1 MSPESGAR
9 TAETTGT
16 GMGTEAHK
24 HEHKG
29 CWCCE
34 VNDAMNKFARD
45 FGPSDEVRSH
55 FRNSRIEFLKGI
67 RRIIDERINRL
78 SADEQKGSRVS
89 VE

>member
-9 TAETTGT
+9 TTETTGA
-16 GMGTEAHK
+16 GSEAHT

-34 VNDAMNKFARD
+34 VNDAMNKFARE

-55 FRNSRIEFLKGI
+55 FRNSRVEFLKGI
-67 RRIIDERINRL
+67 RRIIDERISRL
-78 SADEQKGSRVS
+78 SENEQKGSKVT

>member
-1 MSPESGAR
+1 MSPESGSR
-9 TAETTGT
+9 TAETPDTGSET
-16 GMGTEAHK
+16 HT

-34 VNDAMNKFARD
+34 VNDAMNKFARE

-67 RRIIDERINRL
+67 RKIIDERINRL
-78 SADEQKGSRVS
+78 STNEQKGSRVT

>member
-1 MSPESGAR
+1 MSPESGFG
-9 TAETTGT
+9 TAETAGA
-16 GMGTEAHK
+16 GSEAHT
-24 HEHKG
+24 HDHKN

-34 VNDAMNKFARD
+34 VNDAMNRFARE
-45 FGPSDEVRSH
+45 FGPSEEVRSH

-78 SADEQKGSRVS
+78 SANEQKGSRVN

>member
-1 MSPESGAR
+1 MSPESESR

-16 GMGTEAHK
+16 GSEAHT
-24 HEHKG
+24 HDHKG

-34 VNDAMNKFARD
+34 VNDAMNKFARE

-67 RRIIDERINRL
+67 RKIIDERINRL
-78 SADEQKGSRVS
+78 SANEQKGSRVT

>member
-9 TAETTGT
+9 TAETA
-16 GMGTEAHK
+16 GMGTEPHT

-34 VNDAMNKFARD
+34 VNDAMNKFARE

-67 RRIIDERINRL
+67 RKIIDERINRL
-78 SADEQKGSRVS
+78 SANEQKGSRVN

>member
-1 MSPESGAR
+1 MSPESEAR
-9 TAETTGT
+9 TAETTGA
-16 GMGTEAHK
+16 GSEAHT

-34 VNDAMNKFARD
+34 VNDAMNKFARE

-67 RRIIDERINRL
+67 RRIIDERISRL
-78 SADEQKGSRVS
+78 SENEQKGSKVT

>member
-9 TAETTGT
+9 TAETTGA
-16 GMGTEAHK
+16 GSEAHT

-34 VNDAMNKFARD
+34 VNDAMNKFARE

-55 FRNSRIEFLKGI
+55 FRNSRVEFLKGI
-67 RRIIDERINRL
+67 RRIIDERISRL
-78 SADEQKGSRVS
+78 SENEQKGSKVT

>member
-1 MSPESGAR
+1 MSPESRSR
-9 TAETTGT
+9 TAETTG
-16 GMGTEAHK
+16 MGGEAHT

-34 VNDAMNKFARD
+34 VNDAMNKFARE
-45 FGPSDEVRSH
+45 FGPSEDVRSH

-67 RRIIDERINRL
+67 RKIIDERINRL
-78 SADEQKGSRVS
+78 SANEQKGSRVN

>member
-1 MSPESGAR
+1 MAG
-9 TAETTGT
+9 
-16 GMGTEAHK
+16 EAHT

-34 VNDAMNKFARD
+34 VNDAMNKFARE

-78 SADEQKGSRVS
+78 SANEQKGSHVN

>member
-1 MSPESGAR
+1 MSPESGSR
-9 TAETTGT
+9 TAETTGLGSET
-16 GMGTEAHK
+16 HT

-34 VNDAMNKFARD
+34 VNEAMNKFARE

-67 RRIIDERINRL
+67 RKIIDERINRL
-78 SADEQKGSRVS
+78 SSNEQKGSRVN

>member
-1 MSPESGAR
+1 MSPESGTR
-9 TAETTGT
+9 TAETAGVGGETHT
-16 GMGTEAHK
+16 

-34 VNDAMNKFARD
+34 VNDAMNKFARE
-45 FGPSDEVRSH
+45 FGPSEDVRSH

-67 RRIIDERINRL
+67 RKIIDERINRL
-78 SADEQKGSRVS
+78 SANEQKGSRVN

>member
-9 TAETTGT
+9 TTETAGA
-16 GMGTEAHK
+16 GSEAHT

-34 VNDAMNKFARD
+34 VNDAMNKFARE

-67 RRIIDERINRL
+67 RKIIDERISRL
-78 SADEQKGSRVS
+78 SENEQKGAKVT